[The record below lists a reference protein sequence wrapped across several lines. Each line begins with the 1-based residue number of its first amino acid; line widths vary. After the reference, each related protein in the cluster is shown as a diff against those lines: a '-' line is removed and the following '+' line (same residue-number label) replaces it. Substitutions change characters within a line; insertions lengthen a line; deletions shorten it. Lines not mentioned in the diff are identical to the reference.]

1 MAFVPFTGEL
11 DSSEKQSSQFVPF
24 TGELD
29 PLEKQSSQFVPFTGK
44 LDLAAESER
53 FTPYEEPYEVKTA
66 NPFKGLIGRAAE
78 LTGSGIEAVAEVG
91 ERLGDKLELAMPLSN
106 LTPEQVKN
114 EQQLKPLFDWAR
126 SLKDWGKD
134 IGYSPSTKLGDL
146 ADNPLTTIPFI
157 AERVIT
163 SVPDMAASVINLPA
177 YVSARTKEIL
187 DERVKN
193 DDKTLD
199 DATVEDVTAAAT
211 AAVIEG
217 TFERFATKRL
227 GLGEVPAGASKIG
240 RVTREGAVQSGTE
253 FVEEVGAYT
262 GETAGTKRGFDVEEA
277 ALAGLEGAI
286 VGGGLGATVQS
297 VKEVLPKG
305 PRTVEDEQIDAL
317 QKMQTDD
324 MGEVVP
330 PETKIGTDTTQIGDD
345 TGRSEPSVSVSPG
358 VDEAPTGTS
367 GVDIGRVDSPI
378 EDVDG
383 TAVRATEVDTTLKT
397 EGAPVGF
404 KTEKGSIYSLDEQ
417 GRTSR
422 TKVSEGK
429 GKGTT
434 YDPHAALYVKPEDAQ
449 NILSDM
455 QSGAMD
461 DSASVRLGYID
472 IENNVFKTVTDTS
485 QIPAGTEA
493 VVGVVDRNKN
503 QLIGSYKAQLTPA
516 VGLSPVEKMYTPD
529 GMSNTHIGN
538 KIVELFGQATPA
550 AAPAAT
556 PEVTPAATST
566 PEQKGQASLSITP
579 SGTLTLPDLMRQE
592 DPKLQEKFEEIRTG
606 KKKVF
611 KTYAPVVEDMQRTV
625 DQLSEFIRQQGVDPT
640 NLASLRSATPEV
652 QNAATLLSA
661 LGQDANNLTLA
672 VKNQEINYARA
683 KTPEAKAE
691 VTDAVP
697 QRKLAEAQNTIRVA
711 REFIADP
718 SKGMQDVMAFPRYR
732 LATEGTEGMPVAKV
746 EKLVQRM
753 TAKWKNA
760 PDIFV
765 VQSTVDLEQYGLE
778 NINPRARGVFEPGTQ
793 SVFLI
798 ADNITDYTD
807 AVITVAHESIGHFG
821 LQSVLG
827 GSYKKTMN
835 RLYETNAEVRKL
847 ADVKMAN
854 EGLSKEVAVE
864 EVLAEAVEQKVAP
877 QSALGR
883 ALTTLRN
890 VLRNFFRLL
899 GVESSNSEIDSLIT
913 RAANYV
919 IAGTVQVE
927 KNVTKTDAFKNWFGD
942 SVIRNLDGTPKIM
955 YHGTAADFSLFKLK
969 QANAI
974 FVTADPEFADEFTL
988 RSEEHM
994 KTLAAKEKTTYTG
1007 GRNIMPLYVRAEK
1020 PFDYEN
1026 REHVKEVLQIIKQ
1039 NDPDYYTD
1047 FDLTVL
1053 GETIR
1058 NGSWQNIETTAV
1070 RRALDELGFDSFYVE
1085 ENNRKNLAVFDPNQV
1100 KSATG
1105 NAGSFS
1111 RDSKD
1116 ILLAKKATALTS
1128 GAKQIQTVFYSFKPE
1143 AGPNLQN
1150 PGKAPSKLQQ
1160 LSGNRPVWDKVKGA
1174 FNLKSIGSLPPTAK
1188 QGMYKIMT
1196 LRMLKDLAGNRLP
1209 QMARAITVSEQMVA
1223 ERSRIMRDGADILDK
1238 VQDLR
1243 KEKNG
1248 EKQVKLLGELTVQAT
1263 MLEIDPDPKSKFH
1276 KPNKTLTD
1284 AWNTLTP
1291 KAQEIY
1297 REMRTFYENQID
1309 GMVQDMLARV
1319 DRNITDPTK
1328 RTQMRKDIMDEFGP
1342 AKRKGPYFPLRRFG
1356 QYWFQVGKGADKEF
1370 YMFESVGDRDFW
1382 MAERQKE
1389 LVAAKRQDL
1398 ADSMASGDSLR
1409 EGANSLN
1416 SALASEPIM
1425 QKVEKMIDDAALNL
1439 ADPIKQARAVD
1450 ELKDGIKQ
1458 LQYLLLPSTNLRK
1471 AFIHRKGIAGASP
1484 DLVRVF
1490 STSAVNLAYQRA
1502 RVKYSEQFYNN
1513 IENGFAFLEGAP
1525 NNEDTRT
1532 MRDLLNELDS
1542 RASHVVGLEPT
1553 GALEKVSNGVTQF
1566 TFLWLLTAP
1575 ASAMVNVFGAA
1586 AVAMPYI
1593 GARYGYDKA
1602 MGKIS
1607 SYAAKYV
1614 ATAPKVKEKNT
1625 FFPTL
1630 DKSTTLDPI
1639 QAAAYQQFLHDNT
1652 IDVSLTQDI
1661 MGLGQAPFEDYS
1673 LSKNKLIRGVSAL
1686 FHHSERMSREI
1697 MNMAAFDLAYADNVE
1712 KGMAP
1717 GIGEQAFKEAIE
1729 TAKDLT
1735 MMSIGDFTRASKPP
1749 ILTGPV
1755 TRIVFQFKQYSLL
1768 MTYNLLRNTMI
1779 GFNPLRENIT
1789 DEQKAEAREARRRM
1803 YGVMGVTALF
1813 AGLKGMPIFTATGM
1827 IAEVLNSIFGD
1838 DEEEEFVFEYWLQN
1852 ELTETVGGDVAASLM
1867 TGLIANA
1874 TNTALSERMSLDLV
1888 DLWFRDGTYQKSA
1901 EDTMREQFIAL
1912 LGPSASIVLS
1922 FGRALDLHDNYQLD
1936 RALETISPTILRNLQ
1951 IVGRYAREGEA
1962 ATARGITIDDDI
1974 SYSDLF
1980 VRALGFTPEDIMR
1993 KQKAI
1998 IDRKGVQNKIEARR
2012 ERLLAGIY
2020 LANYTGD
2027 TDLQERVIEKIIEYN
2042 ESFPEFPITIETIEQ
2057 SLNRKLDD
2065 KAKQEALGGV
2075 SEKLYGRIEAAIPTR
2090 D

>member
-1 MAFVPFTGEL
+1 MSIIDPFAQEVSKPRGIVDPFKLQEIVDPFAQAEAQPEAPQEESGFFRQAADLPVGFAKGVAGGVRMMADIFGAGSSVSEGIKGVEDYLGGLLSAQAKNDQKEISRIMKEAEDKGVADQVLAGVKAFTVAPIDTLTQALGTSAPAIVAGLATVLSGGGTLAVAGVTAGVGAGMGAGAVKGTIYEATKEEL
-11 DSSEKQSSQFVPF
+11 IKAGVKPE
-24 TGELD
+24 
-29 PLEKQSSQFVPFTGK
+29 
-44 LDLAAESER
+44 AAEKAATEAQAYDGENLDQILLS
-53 FTPYEEPYEVKTA
+53 A
-66 NPFKGLIGRAAE
+66 GIGAVAAR
-78 LTGSGIEAVAEVG
+78 TGIERAILGKAITKEVTKKGITKATVAE
-91 ERLGDKLELAMPLSN
+91 AA
-106 LTPEQVKN
+106 PE
-114 EQQLKPLFDWAR
+114 
-126 SLKDWGKD
+126 
-134 IGYSPSTKLGDL
+134 
-146 ADNPLTTIPFI
+146 
-157 AERVIT
+157 
-163 SVPDMAASVINLPA
+163 
-177 YVSARTKEIL
+177 
-187 DERVKN
+187 
-193 DDKTLD
+193 
-199 DATVEDVTAAAT
+199 
-211 AAVIEG
+211 
-217 TFERFATKRL
+217 
-227 GLGEVPAGASKIG
+227 
-240 RVTREGAVQSGTE
+240 AVQ
-253 FVEEVGAYT
+253 
-262 GETAGTKRGFDVEEA
+262 AGQEQFAENIALQRQGFDVPLERGLVSSATLEA
-277 ALAGLEGAI
+277 IA
-286 VGGGLGATVQS
+286 GGGLGAGVELATRG
-297 VKEVLPKG
+297 VKAEG

-317 QKMQTDD
+317 QKLQADD
-324 MGEVVP
+324 VGEVIQPGAQV
-330 PETKIGTDTTQIGDD
+330 EADRTEIRDD
-345 TGRSEPSVSVSPG
+345 AGRSEPSVSVSPG

-378 EDVDG
+378 ADVDD
-383 TAVRATEVDTTLKT
+383 TATRTEEVDTTLAPAKT
-397 EGAPVGF
+397 DFVLSPAYKEVGALQRKLNGLRERTLEPDSQESVIEEYQKAEDDF
-404 KTEKGSIYSLDEQ
+404 KKASEAYLADPANAEEISRIRAGEKPTPIAQVTTPAE
-417 GRTSR
+417 T
-422 TKVSEGK
+422 TTAPIETVS
-429 GKGTT
+429 
-434 YDPHAALYVKPEDAQ
+434 ALKPEDA
-449 NILSDM
+449 D
-455 QSGAMD
+455 
-461 DSASVRLGYID
+461 
-472 IENNVFKTVTDTS
+472 
-485 QIPAGTEA
+485 
-493 VVGVVDRNKN
+493 
-503 QLIGSYKAQLTPA
+503 
-516 VGLSPVEKMYTPD
+516 
-529 GMSNTHIGN
+529 
-538 KIVELFGQATPA
+538 ATPA
-550 AAPAAT
+550 P
-556 PEVTPAATST
+556 TS
-566 PEQKGQASLSITP
+566 EQKGQASLSITP
-579 SGTLTLPDLMRQE
+579 SGALTLPDLMRQE

-625 DQLSEFIRQQGVDPT
+625 DELSEFIRQQGADPT
-640 NLASLRSATPEV
+640 DLASLRSATPEV
-652 QNAATLLSA
+652 QNAVRLLSA
-661 LGQDANNLTLA
+661 VGQDANNLTLA

-691 VTDAVP
+691 VTDVVS
-697 QRKLAEAQNTIRVA
+697 QRKLTEAQNTIRVA

-718 SKGMQDVMAFPRYR
+718 SKGVQDLVVFSNVREAPP
-732 LATEGTEGMPVAKV
+732 GTQGLEA
-746 EKLVQRM
+746 KLVRE
-753 TAKWKNA
+753 AVDKIVADWDNA
-760 PDIFV
+760 PKIQV
-765 VQSTVDLEQYGLE
+765 VQSISELPPYMQEQ
-778 NINPRARGVFEPGTQ
+778 IARDKVNPQGAYDPVSNQ
-793 SVFLI
+793 VFLI
-798 ADNITDYTD
+798 SDNLRNKDDIFLT
-807 AVITVAHESIGHFG
+807 IAHEALGHFG
-821 LQSVLG
+821 LRSILG
-827 GSYKKTMN
+827 NSYTRVMNEIYNGHKEVKK
-835 RLYETNAEVRKL
+835 A
-847 ADVKMAN
+847 ADVKLKDNPNMSR
-854 EGLSKEVAVE
+854 EIAVE
-864 EVLAEAVEQKVAP
+864 EVLAEMAETEAKP
-877 QSALGR
+877 
-883 ALTTLRN
+883 TPPLR
-890 VLRNFFRLL
+890 RLL
-899 GVESSNSEIDSLIT
+899 DAIRRFARRIGVPLRTITDNDLQQLI
-913 RAANYV
+913 
-919 IAGTVQVE
+919 
-927 KNVTKTDAFKNWFGD
+927 
-942 SVIRNLDGTPKIM
+942 
-955 YHGTAADFSLFKLK
+955 
-969 QANAI
+969 ANAS
-974 FVTADPEFADEFTL
+974 
-988 RSEEHM
+988 R
-994 KTLAAKEKTTYTG
+994 
-1007 GRNIMPLYVRAEK
+1007 YVR
-1020 PFDYEN
+1020 
-1026 REHVKEVLQIIKQ
+1026 
-1039 NDPDYYTD
+1039 
-1047 FDLTVL
+1047 
-1053 GETIR
+1053 R
-1058 NGSWQNIETTAV
+1058 NAM
-1070 RRALDELGFDSFYVE
+1070 
-1085 ENNRKNLAVFDPNQV
+1085 KFDPFTRGEVQPGGPAP
-1100 KSATG
+1100 AT
-1105 NAGSFS
+1105 
-1111 RDSKD
+1111 
-1116 ILLAKKATALTS
+1116 
-1128 GAKQIQTVFYSFKPE
+1128 KQIQAVFSQFKPG

-1160 LSGNRPVWDKVKGA
+1160 LSNNRPIWNNVKGL
-1174 FNLKSIGSLPPTAK
+1174 FNLKSVGSLPPTAK

-1263 MLEIDPDPKSKFH
+1263 MLETDPDPKSKFY

-1284 AWNTLTP
+1284 AWDTLTP

-1342 AKRKGPYFPLRRFG
+1342 AKRKGPYFPLKRFG

-1370 YMFESVGDRDFW
+1370 YMFESAKDRDHW
-1382 MAERQKE
+1382 MTERATE
-1389 LVAAKRQDL
+1389 LVAEGRAPNVEEAIKNVM
-1398 ADSMASGDSLR
+1398 SSGNSLR
-1409 EGANSLN
+1409 EGTDSLN

-1425 QKVEKMIDDAALNL
+1425 LKVEKMIDDAALDL

-1484 DLVRVF
+1484 DLVRTF

-1525 NNEDTRT
+1525 NNQDTRT

-1542 RASHVVGLEPT
+1542 RASHIVGLEPT
-1553 GALEKVSNGVTQF
+1553 GSLEKVSNGVTQF

-1614 ATAPKVKEKNT
+1614 ATAPKVKEGNT
-1625 FFPTL
+1625 IFPTL

-1697 MNMAAFDLAYADNVE
+1697 MNMAAFDLAYADNVK
-1712 KGMAP
+1712 KGMAS
-1717 GIGEQAFKEAIE
+1717 GINGEAFNAAIE

-1768 MTYNLLRNTMI
+1768 MTYNILRNTMI
-1779 GFNPLRENIT
+1779 GFNPRRKNIT

-1827 IAEVLNSIFGD
+1827 IAEVINSIFD
-1838 DEEEEFVFEYWLQN
+1838 DDEEEFVFEYWLQN
-1852 ELTETVGGDVAASLM
+1852 HLTETVGGDVAASLM

-1912 LGPSASIVLS
+1912 LGPSASIGLS

-1962 ATARGITIDDDI
+1962 ATARGVTIDDDI

-1980 VRALGFTPEDIMR
+1980 ARALGFTPEDIMR

-2012 ERLLAGIY
+2012 ERLLAGLY

-2027 TDLQERVIEKIIEYN
+2027 TDLQERVMEKVIEYN

-2057 SLNRKLDD
+2057 SLSRKLDD

-2075 SEKLYGRIEAAIPTR
+2075 NEKLYGRIEGAIPTR